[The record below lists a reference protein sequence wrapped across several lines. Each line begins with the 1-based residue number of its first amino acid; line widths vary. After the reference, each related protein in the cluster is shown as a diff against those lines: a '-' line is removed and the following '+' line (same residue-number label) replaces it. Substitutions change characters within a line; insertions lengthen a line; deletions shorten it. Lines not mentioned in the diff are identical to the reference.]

1 MRDDVIISRMCKI
14 VEHFLRKVSLFSR
27 IFSYCL
33 AESVYFLQSF
43 FLLSCRWCL
52 FPPDTPKELLKPS
65 HGEAWKQKG
74 EAITWFAYV
83 YPKVSTPD
91 WPEKYK
97 MVGYG

>member
-1 MRDDVIISRMCKI
+1 MRDDVIIRRMCKI
-14 VEHFLRKVSLFSR
+14 VERLF
-27 IFSYCL
+27 YCL
-33 AESVYFLQSF
+33 AENFSFLQSF